1 MKKIIYSLIAC
12 FFLTIGLQA
21 QSSESTELSLKEVQ
35 KEKYLAIEKDRKQA
49 MLSIES
55 LRKSDSDSYAQRRD
69 KIMYDADMKIK
80 AILNQEQWAAYERL
94 IKQRSELFKKIK

>member
-12 FFLTIGLQA
+12 FFLTVGLQA
-21 QSSESTELSLKEVQ
+21 QSSQSSELSLEEVQ
-35 KEKYLAIEKDRKQA
+35 MEKFATIENDRKRA

-94 IKQRSELFKKIK
+94 IQQRNDLFKKIK